1 MTDPN
6 QPPMSQRSLPRRSKK
21 PQLVALAILVLVGV
35 VGLSYSAHDSA
46 QRRVAHALPNPAPAT
61 ADSIASGKSSYSSHC
76 ASCHGEAG
84 DGKGDKAQG
93 LWSKPT
99 DFRDPRLNRR
109 TDGDLYWITTKG
121 SWPMPAFQKKLSDT
135 ERWQII
141 DYIRTFAQ
149 HRSP

>member
-1 MTDPN
+1 MTEPT
-6 QPPMSQRSLPRRSKK
+6 QLPTSQQSFPRRSKK
-21 PQLVALAILVLVGV
+21 PQFVALAILALVG
-35 VGLSYSAHDSA
+35 GIALFYSVLDSA
-46 QRRVAHALPNPAPAT
+46 QRRAAHALPNPVPAT
-61 ADSIASGKSSYSSHC
+61 EDSIAAGKSGYSSHC
-76 ASCHGEAG
+76 ASCHGAVG

-121 SWPMPAFQKKLSDT
+121 SWPMPAFQRKLSDT
-135 ERWQII
+135 ERWQVI

-149 HRSP
+149 HSP